1 MIDEIFMKNIEY
13 EEKLKLCIEKI
24 VVSENEIAEIITDMA
39 KKIEN
44 DYKNKKVLIVS
55 ILKGACVFTSDLIR
69 KLNFDIE
76 LFFLSAS
83 SYGSRATSSGNVEIG
98 DDKPDAD
105 FSEYD
110 VIIVD
115 DILDTGNTLKRLKEY
130 FAGRKAKSVEYCV
143 FLDKTASHGDD
154 VSAKYIGKAID
165 DIFVVGYGLDYK
177 EKFRNLPYVAGVK
190 TAIYM

>member
-1 MIDEIFMKNIEY
+1 MIDEIFKKNIEY
-13 EEKLKLCIEKI
+13 EEKLKLCVEKI
-24 VVSENEIAEIITDMA
+24 VVSENEITEIITDMA
-39 KKIEN
+39 KKIEQ

-69 KLNFDIE
+69 KLNLEVE

-83 SYGSRATSSGNVEIG
+83 SYGHRSTSSGNVELN
-98 DDKPDAD
+98 DFKPDAD

-110 VIIVD
+110 VIIID

-154 VSAKYIGKAID
+154 VSAKYIGKAVENLFI
-165 DIFVVGYGLDYK
+165 VGYGLDYK
-177 EKFRNLPYVAGVK
+177 EKFRNLPYVAGLK